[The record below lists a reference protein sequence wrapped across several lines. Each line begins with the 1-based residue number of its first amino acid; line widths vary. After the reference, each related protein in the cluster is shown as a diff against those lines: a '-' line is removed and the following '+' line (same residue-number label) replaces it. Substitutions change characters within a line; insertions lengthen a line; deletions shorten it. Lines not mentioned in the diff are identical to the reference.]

1 MKTVNSLSG
10 GKTSSYIA
18 ANYPADYNVFA
29 LVRTDDKSCLYPD
42 KKLRQM
48 VSDKIGVEFIGTL
61 EQDNIIKVMLDLEQ
75 FIGKEITALNF
86 LHKYADNELTNA
98 ESIRRMRA
106 KLQEEEPG
114 LRGEAYKIRKGKLQE
129 EWRKNL
135 GYENN

>member
-1 MKTVNSLSG
+1 MSNPK
-10 GKTSSYIA
+10 
-18 ANYPADYNVFA
+18 
-29 LVRTDDKSCLYPD
+29 RTRKEIREAI
-42 KKLRQM
+42 KKI
-48 VSDKIGVEFIGTL
+48 KIKREL
-61 EQDNIIKVMLDLEQ
+61 NNKNIDAE
-75 FIGKEITALNF
+75 EITALNF

-135 GYENN
+135 GYEL

>member
-1 MKTVNSLSG
+1 MSNPK
-10 GKTSSYIA
+10 
-18 ANYPADYNVFA
+18 
-29 LVRTDDKSCLYPD
+29 RTRKEIREAI
-42 KKLRQM
+42 KEI
-48 VSDKIGVEFIGTL
+48 KIKREL
-61 EQDNIIKVMLDLEQ
+61 NNKNIDAE
-75 FIGKEITALNF
+75 EITALNF

>member
-1 MKTVNSLSG
+1 MSNPK
-10 GKTSSYIA
+10 
-18 ANYPADYNVFA
+18 
-29 LVRTDDKSCLYPD
+29 RTRKEIREAI
-42 KKLRQM
+42 KKI
-48 VSDKIGVEFIGTL
+48 KIKREL
-61 EQDNIIKVMLDLEQ
+61 NNKNIDAE
-75 FIGKEITALNF
+75 EITALNF

-135 GYENN
+135 GYENS

>member
-1 MKTVNSLSG
+1 MSNPK
-10 GKTSSYIA
+10 
-18 ANYPADYNVFA
+18 
-29 LVRTDDKSCLYPD
+29 RTRKEIREAI
-42 KKLRQM
+42 KKI
-48 VSDKIGVEFIGTL
+48 KIKREL
-61 EQDNIIKVMLDLEQ
+61 NNKNIDAE
-75 FIGKEITALNF
+75 EITALNF

-106 KLQEEEPG
+106 KLQEEEPA